1 MANKQDLT
9 RREVVQMAG
18 AASVAAAASK
28 LQGAPAIQKVR
39 GANNQG
45 QYGFIGT
52 GSRGQYLLKHLKDIE
67 SGRCVA
73 ICDID
78 QDAMNKAAALVPQK
92 PAMHKDYRELL
103 GRKDVDAVLIAV
115 PLFAFPGDE
124 GRARRRQARL
134 L

>member
-39 GANNQG
+39 GANNQV

-92 PAMHKDYRELL
+92 PAMHMRGGAL
-103 GRKDVDAVLIAV
+103 GSFEQQSENTEQRSS
-115 PLFAFPGDE
+115 
-124 GRARRRQARL
+124 
-134 L
+134 